1 VDFKNDK
8 EKLSELANVM
18 NSQSETPIPMVTD
31 DLLYIFDAVLEPEEV
46 DFLLKLGGGNITLPQ
61 IESKMN
67 LSKSEFDRIFEN
79 LLDKGHVTQL
89 ESEEGKDEAVYHLM
103 TVFPGWFELYLMRGA
118 ETPDRKAFAE
128 RVSKY
133 YSMAADFD
141 PEIINAIL
149 RQVGPQRS
157 IAVANPPQTRLI
169 NIGESIEPQVNEVF
183 PPHSVVEIFN
193 RLDENETITLGHCF
207 CRQQRKLVGDPC
219 RVGLPEESC
228 ITIGPAAEHLL
239 TRNFARQIS
248 KKEALEFIR
257 QVEEKGVIHQVGRVL
272 PLKDLEAK
280 YDVDII
286 CNCCWDCCGVV
297 GNYHRGNTPFVLKS
311 YYIAEIPDQEIC
323 NGCGTCEEYCPVQA
337 VSLNGEGKAQINPD
351 MCCGCG
357 MCAIHCTEEAIH
369 LKPLEREVFLPML
382 PKSERRIKNNI
393 L

>member
-1 VDFKNDK
+1 
-8 EKLSELANVM
+8 
-18 NSQSETPIPMVTD
+18 MVTD

-46 DFLLKLGGGNITLPQ
+46 DFLLKLGSGNITLPQ

-67 LSKSEFDRIFEN
+67 LPKREFDRIFDN

-128 RVSKY
+128 RVSNY

-169 NIGESIEPQVNEVF
+169 NIGESIEPQVSEVF
-183 PPHSVVEIFN
+183 PPHSVIEIFN
-193 RLDENETITLGHCF
+193 RLDENEIITLGHCF

-219 RVGLPEESC
+219 RVGLPDESC

-248 KKEALEFIR
+248 KKEALDFIR
-257 QVEEKGVIHQVGRVL
+257 EVEEKGVIHQVGRVL
-272 PLKDLEAK
+272 PLKDIEAK

-323 NGCGTCEEYCPVQA
+323 NGCGTCEEFCPVQA
-337 VSLNGEGKAQINPD
+337 ISLNGEGKAQINPD

-382 PKSERRIKNNI
+382 PKSERRIKT
-393 L
+393 

>member
-1 VDFKNDK
+1 
-8 EKLSELANVM
+8 
-18 NSQSETPIPMVTD
+18 
-31 DLLYIFDAVLEPEEV
+31 LLYIFDAVLEPEEV

-67 LSKSEFDRIFEN
+67 LPKKEFDRIFDS

-89 ESEEGKDEAVYHLM
+89 ESEEGEDEAVYHLM

-157 IAVANPPQTRLI
+157 VAVANPPKTRLI

-193 RLDENETITLGHCF
+193 RLDDNEIITLGHCF

-219 RVGLPEESC
+219 RVGLPDESC

-248 KKEALEFIR
+248 KKEALDFIR

-323 NGCGTCEEYCPVQA
+323 NGCGTCEEFCPVQA
-337 VSLNGEGKAQINPD
+337 ISLNGGGKAQINPD
-351 MCCGCG
+351 KCCGCG

-382 PKSERRIKNNI
+382 PKSERRIKT
-393 L
+393 

>member
-1 VDFKNDK
+1 MDFKNDK

-61 IESKMN
+61 IKSKMN

-89 ESEEGKDEAVYHLM
+89 ESEEGKDEVVYHLM

-118 ETPDRKAFAE
+118 ETPDRKEFAE

-157 IAVANPPQTRLI
+157 IAVANSPKTRLI
-169 NIGESIEPQVNEVF
+169 NIGESIEPQVSEVF

-193 RLDENETITLGHCF
+193 RLDDNEIITVGHCF

-248 KKEALEFIR
+248 KKEALDFIR

-311 YYIAEIPDQEIC
+311 YYIAEIPDQDLC

-337 VSLNGEGKAQINPD
+337 VLLNGEGKAQINPD
-351 MCCGCG
+351 RCCGCG

-369 LKPLEREVFLPML
+369 LEPLEREVFLPML
-382 PKSERRIKNNI
+382 PKSERRIKK
-393 L
+393 

>member
-1 VDFKNDK
+1 MDFKNDK

-61 IESKMN
+61 LESKMN

-118 ETPDRKAFAE
+118 ETPDRKEFAE

-157 IAVANPPQTRLI
+157 IAVANSPKTRLI

-193 RLDENETITLGHCF
+193 RLDDNEIITVGHCF

-248 KKEALEFIR
+248 KKEALELIR
-257 QVEEKGVIHQVGRVL
+257 EVEEKGVIHQVGRVL

-337 VSLNGEGKAQINPD
+337 ISLNGGGKAQINPD
-351 MCCGCG
+351 RCCGCG

-369 LKPLEREVFLPML
+369 LEPLEREVFLPML
-382 PKSERRIKNNI
+382 PKSERRIKT
-393 L
+393 